1 MIKRLLT
8 IIPLALLL
16 GACVSGPSEQTP
28 QSMREAKSLLS
39 KGVEQYQAYQYQA
52 AAQLFSQ
59 ALSQYRLID
68 NPQGIITS
76 SINLARVLHATGK
89 PDRAQQ
95 WLQQAD
101 KLNRRQKPENHQKLS
116 EHINLLRAAV
126 DIERGKLPDAATRL
140 EQLIGATQQPDIK
153 LGALQLRARI
163 AQIQQ
168 SDFSRWL
175 QRYADSVKSQ
185 GNHKAQQARLARF
198 QAHAASDNDEQQRLF
213 SRALTLYR
221 ELANPP
227 GIASTLTEWA
237 QTELAAQRYTQAEDK
252 LLRALRIRLTLR
264 DALHARQALTGLQ
277 AVYRQLNRDDALQ
290 QVEYW
295 TDKLSAEDFSQWQ
308 AAMQAFDNYPQ

>member
-1 MIKRLLT
+1 MTKRLYILM
-8 IIPLALLL
+8 PLALLL

-28 QSMREAKSLLS
+28 QSLREAKSLLS
-39 KGVEQYQAYQYQA
+39 KGVEHYQTYQYQP

-68 NPQGIITS
+68 NPEGIITS

-89 PDRAQQ
+89 PERARQ

-101 KLNRRQKPENHQKLS
+101 KLNRRQKPANYQKLS
-116 EHINLLRAAV
+116 EHISLLRAAV
-126 DIERGKLPDAATRL
+126 DIDSGKLSDAATRL
-140 EQLIGATQQPDIK
+140 APLLDATQQSNIK

-163 AQIQQ
+163 AQAQQ
-168 SDFSRWL
+168 KDFAEWL
-175 QRYADSVKSQ
+175 QRYADSVKAQ
-185 GNHKAQQARLARF
+185 GNHKAQLARLARF
-198 QAHAASDNDEQQRLF
+198 QAHAAINNDEQQRLF
-213 SRALTLYR
+213 SRALSLYR

-237 QTELAAQRYTQAEDK
+237 QTELSAQRYTQAEDE

-264 DALHARQALTGLQ
+264 DALRARQALAGLQ
-277 AVYRQLNRDDALQ
+277 VVYRQLNRDDALQ

-295 TDKLSAEDFSQWQ
+295 TDKLSAADFSQWR
-308 AAMQAFDNYPQ
+308 AVMRAFDTYPQ

>member
-8 IIPLALLL
+8 IMLAILL
-16 GACVSGPSEQTP
+16 GACVSSPSEQTP
-28 QSMREAKSLLS
+28 QSLRDAKSLLS
-39 KGVEQYQAYQYQA
+39 KGVEQYQSYQYQP

-76 SINLARVLHATGK
+76 SINLARVMHATGK
-89 PDRAQQ
+89 PERAQQ

-101 KLNRRQKPENHQKLS
+101 KLNQRQKPTNYQQLS

-126 DIERGKLPDAATRL
+126 DIDSSKLPDTATRL
-140 EQLIGATQQPDIK
+140 EQLLGATQQPDIK
-153 LGALQLRARI
+153 LGALQLRTRI

-168 SDFSRWL
+168 SDFTLWL
-175 QRYADSVKSQ
+175 QRYADSVKAQ
-185 GNHKAQQARLARF
+185 GNQKAQQARLARF
-198 QAHAASDNDEQQRLF
+198 QAHAAPDSDEQQRLF
-213 SRALTLYR
+213 SRALSLYR

-237 QTELAAQRYTQAEDK
+237 QAELAAQRHTQAEDK

-277 AVYRQLNRDDALQ
+277 AVYRQLNHDDVLQ

-308 AAMQAFDNYPQ
+308 AVMRAFDNYPQ